1 MLMECGDYLRLLAED
16 IHTVAVA
23 TVGADGRPKLRAIDI
38 MLWDEDGVYFLTARG
53 KSFYA
58 ELVDQGFIAL
68 TGIKGKISVSLRG
81 EVQDIGGERLDEI
94 FEKNPYMKEIYPGR
108 TREALTVFRLS
119 KAVGEYFDI
128 SVPSRVRRDSFT
140 IGGARAV
147 ETGYF
152 VGGAGASETGY
163 FVGSGCIGCGRC
175 LRACP
180 QRCIDLSSGRA
191 LIDQKRCLHC
201 GRCATACPS
210 RVIERRGIA

>member
-1 MLMECGDYLRLLAED
+1 MLMECGDCLRLLAED

-23 TVGADGRPKLRAIDI
+23 TVGTDGRPRLRAIDI

-58 ELVDQGFIAL
+58 ELVDQGFVAL
-68 TGIKGKISVSLRG
+68 TGIKGKVSVSLRG
-81 EVQDIGGERLDEI
+81 EVQDFGGERLDEI
-94 FEKNPYMKEIYPGR
+94 FEKNPY
-108 TREALTVFRLS
+108 

-128 SVPSRVRRDSFT
+128 SVPSHVRRDSFT
-140 IGGARAV
+140 IGGAGAV
-147 ETGYF
+147 
-152 VGGAGASETGY
+152 ETGY

-201 GRCATACPS
+201 GRCAAACPS

>member
-1 MLMECGDYLRLLAED
+1 MLMECGDYLRLLVED

-23 TVGADGRPKLRAIDI
+23 TVGTDGRPRLRAIDI

-58 ELVDQGFIAL
+58 ELMDQRFVAL

-108 TREALTVFRLS
+108 TREALAVFHLC

-128 SVPSRVRRDSFT
+128 SVPSRVRRDPFS
-140 IGGARAV
+140 
-147 ETGYF
+147 
-152 VGGAGASETGY
+152 VGGAGAIETGY

-201 GRCATACPS
+201 GRCAAACPS